1 MQQQVLENSAA
12 ESAGIL
18 KGDII
23 VAFEGETITTM
34 SQLQECWNIMQQ
46 VLR

>member
-1 MQQQVLENSAA
+1 MSFLDVAQVLENSAA
-12 ESAGIL
+12 ENAGIL

-34 SQLQECWNIMQQ
+34 SQLQGM
-46 VLR
+46 L